1 MKRMRILLLSALV
14 LSASLWSALA
24 ADATTVL
31 GILEIR
37 GLEKLATDAFELS
50 KVAGQPMPREMVSM
64 VLYSALGSM
73 PGMGIQPNGKVRAL
87 WLDNGTDEGAVAVL
101 LPVENDGKDYLDSL
115 GQSGW
120 KNAEETADG
129 VLHFVAPDE
138 SSMIWKDV
146 YFLKRGSTLVAAP
159 GVAEAKKADSVL
171 ASLPPILPVEGD
183 VAVQVR
189 PAALMEILSP
199 KIQEQLDTALASNG
213 DVPPETAEIGR
224 LYANAYI
231 AVAKQLEEF
240 TLGLGIADGNLNLQ
254 ARTVPVSDTLL
265 AKWFSTLRTPSAAA
279 SAVNLPGA
287 LFVDTF
293 HMGDTSLLAPAYFQ
307 WMEALMKR
315 MPQEAGADFMA
326 SYLNDAKGYWEQMGG
341 DCAIALF
348 PPTKENPLRLAE
360 YVALKDSAILRS
372 LTQTMVKNVN
382 EMLASMISGEENMPI
397 QFELVT
403 GEPREYRGVSVD
415 RISYRLTPKE
425 ELKASWPE
433 GLPTEL
439 AVEMAWVPGGVL
451 AMVGDSSL
459 TEQLVDRVLD
469 GTAAPVSS
477 LPSWKAFFPTPEPGL
492 LDLSHFAL
500 FDTLRSYVQL
510 YGGDEMAA
518 SIPEGPGNLDSH
530 SYLAFGGVMSRIR
543 FSLADNGAIVQK
555 AQEAQQKAMEAQM
568 QMMQQMES
576 DGEYSDMPT
585 EDEEY
590 IEEEID
596 VEEEVVKPS
605 SSMEVEEAQ

>member
-1 MKRMRILLLSALV
+1 MNRMRMLLLSALV

-24 ADATTVL
+24 AETSTVL

-64 VLYSALGSM
+64 VLYGALGTM
-73 PGMGIQPNGKVRAL
+73 PGMGIQPNDKVRAL
-87 WLDNGTDEGAVAVL
+87 WLDNGTDEGTLAIL
-101 LPVENDGKDYLDSL
+101 LPVENDGADYLASL

-120 KNAEETADG
+120 KNAEETPDG
-129 VLHFVAPDE
+129 LLHFVAPPD
-138 SSMIWKDV
+138 SMAWKEV
-146 YFLKRGSTLVAAP
+146 YFLKRGSTLVAASSI
-159 GVAEAKKADSVL
+159 ADAQKADSVL

-183 VAVQVR
+183 VAVQIR
-189 PAALMEILSP
+189 PAALMELLSP
-199 KIQEQLDTALASNG
+199 KIQEQLDTALAAND
-213 DVPPETAEIGR
+213 DVPPESAEIGR
-224 LYANAYI
+224 LYANGYMAI
-231 AVAKQLEEF
+231 AKQLDEF
-240 TLGLGIADGNLNLQ
+240 TLGLGIADGHLNLHS
-254 ARTVPVSDTLL
+254 RTAPVAETLL
-265 AKWFSTLRTPSAAA
+265 ARWFASLRTPSAAA

-293 HMGDTSLLAPAYFQ
+293 HMGDASLLAPAYFH
-307 WMEALMKR
+307 WMEAMMKL
-315 MPQEAGADFMA
+315 MPQEVGGEFMA
-326 SYLNDAKGYWEQMGG
+326 SYLNEAKGYWDQMGG
-341 DCAIALF
+341 DFAIALF

-382 EMLASMISGEENMPI
+382 EMFASMFSGEENVPV

-415 RISYRLTPKE
+415 RITYRLTPTE
-425 ELKASWPE
+425 DLKASWPE
-433 GLPTEL
+433 ELPTEL

-451 AMVGDSSL
+451 AMVGDSTL
-459 TEQLVDRVLD
+459 TDQLVDRVLD

-500 FDTLRSYVQL
+500 FDTIRSYVQL
-510 YGGDEMAA
+510 YGDDEMAA
-518 SIPEGPGNLDSH
+518 SIPNGPGNLDSH
-530 SYLAFGGVMSRIR
+530 SYMAFGGIMSRIR
-543 FSLADNGAIVQK
+543 FSLADIGAIVQK
-555 AQEAQQKAMEAQM
+555 AQEAQQKAKEAQM

-576 DGEYSDMPT
+576 DGEYDDMST
-585 EDEEY
+585 EEEEY
-590 IEEEID
+590 VDQEID
-596 VEEEVVKPS
+596 VEEEDVEANS
-605 SSMEVEEAQ
+605 SSEAEEAE

>member
-1 MKRMRILLLSALV
+1 MKRMRMLLLSALV

-24 ADATTVL
+24 AETSTVL

-64 VLYSALGSM
+64 VLYSALGTM
-73 PGMGIQPNGKVRAL
+73 PGMGIEPNGKVRAL
-87 WLDNGTDEGAVAVL
+87 WLDNGTDEGTLALL
-101 LPVENDGKDYLDSL
+101 LPVENNGADYLASL

-120 KNAEETADG
+120 ENAEETPEG
-129 VLHFVAPDE
+129 LLHFVAPAD
-138 SSMIWKDV
+138 SSMAWKDV

-159 GVAEAKKADSVL
+159 GVADAQKADSVL

-183 VAVQVR
+183 VAVQIR
-189 PAALMEILSP
+189 PAALMELLSP

-224 LYANAYI
+224 LYANAYMSI
-231 AVAKQLEEF
+231 AKQLDEF
-240 TLGLGIADGNLNLQ
+240 TLGLGIADGHLNLHS
-254 ARTVPVSDTLL
+254 RTAPVADTLL
-265 AKWFSTLRTPSAAA
+265 ARWFATLRTPSAAA
-279 SAVNLPGA
+279 AAVNLPGA

-293 HMGDTSLLAPAYFQ
+293 HMGDASLLAPAYFQ
-307 WMEALMKR
+307 WMEAMMKL
-315 MPQEAGADFMA
+315 MPQETGADFMA

-341 DCAIALF
+341 DFAIALF
-348 PPTKENPLRLAE
+348 PPTKENPIRLAE

-382 EMLASMISGEENMPI
+382 EMFATMISGEEDVPV

-415 RISYRLTPKE
+415 RITYRLTPKE

-433 GLPTEL
+433 GMPTEL

-451 AMVGDSSL
+451 AMVGDASL
-459 TEQLVDRVLD
+459 TDQLVDRVLD
-469 GTAAPVSS
+469 GTVTPVSS

-500 FDTLRSYVQL
+500 FDTIRSYVQI

-518 SIPEGPGNLDSH
+518 SIPAGPGNLDSH
-530 SYLAFGGVMSRIR
+530 SYLAFGGIMSRIR
-543 FSLADNGAIVQK
+543 FSLADIGAIIQK

-576 DGEYSDMPT
+576 DGEYDDMPME
-585 EDEEY
+585 EDVY
-590 IEEEID
+590 IEEEVD
-596 VEEEVVKPS
+596 V
-605 SSMEVEEAQ
+605 EVEEVETTPPTEADAAE

>member
-307 WMEALMKR
+307 WMEALMKL

-341 DCAIALF
+341 DFSIALF

-415 RISYRLTPKE
+415 RISYRLTPKD

-500 FDTLRSYVQL
+500 FDTLRSYVPL

-543 FSLADNGAIVQK
+543 FSLADIGAIVQK

-576 DGEYSDMPT
+576 DGEYTNMPT

-590 IEEEID
+590 MEEEID
-596 VEEEVVKPS
+596 VEEDGV
-605 SSMEVEEAQ
+605 

>member
-1 MKRMRILLLSALV
+1 MRILLLSALV

-87 WLDNGTDEGAVAVL
+87 WLDNDTDEGAVAVL
-101 LPVENDGKDYLDSL
+101 LPVENDGKDYLASL

-129 VLHFVAPDE
+129 LLHFVAPDE

-159 GVAEAKKADSVL
+159 GVAEAQKADSVL

-183 VAVQVR
+183 VAIQVR

-199 KIQEQLDTALASNG
+199 KIQEQLDTALASSG
-213 DVPPETAEIGR
+213 DVPPESAAIGR
-224 LYANAYI
+224 LYANGYI

-307 WMEALMKR
+307 WMEALMKL

-341 DCAIALF
+341 DFSIALF

-477 LPSWKAFFPTPEPGL
+477 LPSWKAFFPTPEPEL

-543 FSLADNGAIVQK
+543 FSLADIGAIVQK

-596 VEEEVVKPS
+596 VEEEVVEPS

>member
-307 WMEALMKR
+307 WMEALMKL

-341 DCAIALF
+341 DFSIALF

-543 FSLADNGAIVQK
+543 FSLADIGAIVQK

-576 DGEYSDMPT
+576 DGEYTNMPT

-590 IEEEID
+590 MEEEID
-596 VEEEVVKPS
+596 VEEDGV
-605 SSMEVEEAQ
+605 